1 MTIND
6 IAERAGVSISTVS
19 KIINGKDS
27 AIKSETRERVLKI
40 VKEYRYAP
48 YDFIKN
54 STRTKKF
61 LLALVLSGMKKNPS
75 FQNGFL
81 CEDCAAQYDSA
92 LTNRYNG
99 GSDGYN
105 TAGSAYDQAGLFSIG
120 AQGLAYLQALCE
132 QSPKQVRSLVLED
145 ESMRRLHD
153 FLYYLIENC
162 AGTKLKTLATGKG
175 IL

>member
-61 LLALVLSGMKKNPS
+61 LLALVLSGMKKKSFVSKRFFIRSRKTRVPS
-75 FQNGFL
+75 AIVFFG
-81 CEDCAAQYDSA
+81 
-92 LTNRYNG
+92 
-99 GSDGYN
+99 
-105 TAGSAYDQAGLFSIG
+105 
-120 AQGLAYLQALCE
+120 
-132 QSPKQVRSLVLED
+132 
-145 ESMRRLHD
+145 
-153 FLYYLIENC
+153 
-162 AGTKLKTLATGKG
+162 
-175 IL
+175 

>member
-40 VKEYRYAP
+40 VKECRYAP

-61 LLALVLSGMKKNPS
+61 LLALVLSGMKKTPS

-81 CEDCAAQYDSA
+81 CEAEK
-92 LTNRYNG
+92 
-99 GSDGYN
+99 
-105 TAGSAYDQAGLFSIG
+105 
-120 AQGLAYLQALCE
+120 QG
-132 QSPKQVRSLVLED
+132 
-145 ESMRRLHD
+145 
-153 FLYYLIENC
+153 
-162 AGTKLKTLATGKG
+162 
-175 IL
+175 